1 MSTSTS
7 TPTPTPTSSTTA
19 RPPSFFRRLFS
30 SRRAAAKLLLDI
42 DIDASSG
49 VDRAASIVVAL
60 RPGGNI
66 GVIQDALGRAGL
78 VSSKVVY
85 RKSRTVRDRVLLLVD
100 APDSVIRHKAARLA
114 IEGWKRGGLGELRL
128 PDRDLRHADRL
139 LHLSYILLDDEEGPR
154 LTSKFHKDVLGVYAL
169 HDDDATR
176 QLLAQRWSLRTQL
189 NGGWQDEL
197 TTIRHLYGDEV
208 AWFRTWHGHFVLWL
222 IPASVLGLVVQ
233 IVQAMSGSRRP
244 GRNAGGPGG
253 GDDVIILP
261 TNVARDTGTGGGSGG
276 LSLTYD
282 TYEVL
287 LPLYSLFMLVWGFL
301 LVKFLNRR
309 CAILQHAWHT
319 TERQEATS
327 RRREDFAERADKR
340 HELRWRGGSAGMNGE
355 GNGGGGD
362 GEGHDAKGRGGGK
375 GGDAGGSGGAGSGG
389 RGSSENSD
397 RRHDVDRSADRG
409 FDSNARR
416 RASSDGGDSN
426 SSSHSSSR
434 TGSGAVGGA
443 GTAGMSMLLAPI
455 TGDEDGVTVL
465 TYPRW
470 KRWLKMLMNV
480 PVIAFF
486 LFVVLAAR
494 TVCFG
499 FVMYMYLYHGTG
511 LYVGPFTFL
520 VRASPDIVFALLV
533 DVLVTTVFSAVA
545 RRLAK
550 WECYEFQHEYEASV
564 TRKAFALYMCSFFGY
579 WLLLAFLFVPSN
591 LVFGN
596 SKWLT
601 DTFGAALRG
610 MVLEPNMLFITT
622 QCTGHWLHDVRHVLN
637 ESMAKVN
644 LTDIMDAAT
653 MDRPELAREWGDC
666 KFSFRQ
672 SIFTQQVIIYVCTAQ
687 FVEILLKLLL
697 PFIFIRCI
705 HTLDIKVKRAV
716 HSLRATT
723 DAGSTTL
730 SARAQDA
737 RVQRRRVTVL
747 GGGGGVGGKG
757 NGYGGSDIL
766 VRGSPGSSSS
776 ASSTPLVLS
785 PATSLG
791 SPSCGQEVGEGGE
804 GEQRASEPQRGRLAP
819 ALTFFD
825 VGDSH
830 GIPVP
835 NPHHQTSTARGGG
848 VVGSGEEEASIPV
861 GLARLRL
868 ADASLKKTAI
878 ETILKEIARPVYDP
892 AGDYGKTACQFAF
905 VAMFSS
911 VFPAMPLLMLVSN
924 LFALRADKVTL
935 VYQTSRPLP
944 FSKPS
949 IGAWMG
955 IFKFIC
961 FASVLV
967 NLGVTYVSLGF
978 GENILA
984 LLFRIT
990 SSGIDLN
997 NTIVSRLAMVVLAF
1011 VVERIVTT
1019 LFSLFNRAI
1028 SDEPRS
1034 VTEDRAREAKGQRE
1048 RYKLILD
1055 ASMSLA
1061 MPHSAVNLHNT
1072 VHVVLHSADLRG
1084 WTPLHTSAVA
1094 EAGGGGADSG
1104 GYAAAETGKAS
1115 AASADLLMGGGG
1127 ATNDG
1132 VARDLKREAGVGFP
1146 EELWV
1151 PSPPSPYLVL
1161 RMVGD
1166 EEETYRTATEWDTPG
1181 PVWEEQSQ
1189 VVVDDDAQFLEL
1201 EVLRVEI
1208 WHDHGQR
1215 RAAMVSS
1222 SPRRTIVGR
1231 RPTWT
1236 RFGQRG
1242 QGTPATTSASNAS
1255 TTTTTS
1261 AAAAATAASGA
1272 ASKDVEMVRRV
1283 GDGVEYD
1290 EHGMGEDDDIDALE
1304 GGTGK
1309 GTSTGSSPRRKTV
1322 MFEGVDGVERDS
1334 PQRGDATNTG
1344 DDEDDGVANDILMGY
1359 AEVPVRSLLGCSS
1372 SNRRTVKLQGV
1383 GALAECTVALSFM
1396 FVAAKRL
1403 SGEGEGTHSTPERIR
1418 REGSADQDPEAGD
1431 GEQKQSTMSPAVDA
1445 GAAAA
1450 HSVLAHGRLDAL
1462 NEENESEIDSDSEIE
1477 DDDDDSM
1484 MMAARSYATSII
1496 EMGTVGTLRRRGNS
1510 LY

>member
-1 MSTSTS
+1 MFDGNG
-7 TPTPTPTSSTTA
+7 
-19 RPPSFFRRLFS
+19 R
-30 SRRAAAKLLLDI
+30 SRRAG
-42 DIDASSG
+42 S
-49 VDRAASIVVAL
+49 
-60 RPGGNI
+60 
-66 GVIQDALGRAGL
+66 
-78 VSSKVVY
+78 
-85 RKSRTVRDRVLLLVD
+85 
-100 APDSVIRHKAARLA
+100 DS
-114 IEGWKRGGLGELRL
+114 
-128 PDRDLRHADRL
+128 
-139 LHLSYILLDDEEGPR
+139 
-154 LTSKFHKDVLGVYAL
+154 
-169 HDDDATR
+169 
-176 QLLAQRWSLRTQL
+176 
-189 NGGWQDEL
+189 
-197 TTIRHLYGDEV
+197 
-208 AWFRTWHGHFVLWL
+208 
-222 IPASVLGLVVQ
+222 
-233 IVQAMSGSRRP
+233 
-244 GRNAGGPGG
+244 
-253 GDDVIILP
+253 
-261 TNVARDTGTGGGSGG
+261 
-276 LSLTYD
+276 
-282 TYEVL
+282 
-287 LPLYSLFMLVWGFL
+287 
-301 LVKFLNRR
+301 
-309 CAILQHAWHT
+309 
-319 TERQEATS
+319 
-327 RRREDFAERADKR
+327 
-340 HELRWRGGSAGMNGE
+340 
-355 GNGGGGD
+355 
-362 GEGHDAKGRGGGK
+362 
-375 GGDAGGSGGAGSGG
+375 
-389 RGSSENSD
+389 
-397 RRHDVDRSADRG
+397 
-409 FDSNARR
+409 
-416 RASSDGGDSN
+416 GDSN

-434 TGSGAVGGA
+434 TGGGA
-443 GTAGMSMLLAPI
+443 AGGTGTAGMSMLLAP
-455 TGDEDGVTVL
+455 TMGDKGGVTVL

-486 LFVVLAAR
+486 LFVVVAAR

-564 TRKAFALYMCSFFGY
+564 TRKAFALFMCSFFGY

-637 ESMAKVN
+637 ESMAKLN
-644 LTDIMDAAT
+644 LTDIIDAAT

-697 PFIFIRCI
+697 PFIFIRCM

-723 DAGSTTL
+723 DAGSRTL

-747 GGGGGVGGKG
+747 GGGGGGGG
-757 NGYGGSDIL
+757 GGSGYGGSDIL

-776 ASSTPLVLS
+776 ASSTPHVLS

-791 SPSCGQEVGEGGE
+791 SPSCGQEGGERGEGG
-804 GEQRASEPQRGRLAP
+804 QSASEPQRGRGRLAP

-830 GIPVP
+830 GIPVS
-835 NPHHQTSTARGGG
+835 NSHHQTSTARGGG
-848 VVGSGEEEASIPV
+848 AVGGGDEEASIPA

-868 ADASLKKTAI
+868 AEASLKKTAI

-892 AGDYGKTACQFAF
+892 AGDHGKTACQFAF

-955 IFKFIC
+955 IFHFIC

-1019 LFSLFNRAI
+1019 LFFLFNRAI

-1034 VTEDRAREAKGQRE
+1034 VTENRAREAKGQRE
-1048 RYKLILD
+1048 RYKQILD

-1061 MPHSAVNLHNT
+1061 MPHSAANLHNT
-1072 VHVVLHSADLRG
+1072 VHVVLHSADLCG
-1084 WTPLHTSAVA
+1084 WTPLQTPATSATSAVA
-1094 EAGGGGADSG
+1094 EAGGGGAGGG
-1104 GYAAAETGKAS
+1104 GYGAAEPGKAL
-1115 AASADLLMGGGG
+1115 AASTDLLMGGGE

-1146 EELWV
+1146 EELCV

-1166 EEETYRTATEWDTPG
+1166 VEETYRTATEWDTPG

-1189 VVVDDDAQFLEL
+1189 VVVDDDAQFLEM

-1222 SPRRTIVGR
+1222 SQRRTIVGR

-1242 QGTPATTSASNAS
+1242 QGRTPATTSASKTL

-1261 AAAAATAASGA
+1261 AAAATTAASGA
-1272 ASKDVEMVRRV
+1272 ASKDVEMVRRG
-1283 GDGVEYD
+1283 GDGFECD

-1304 GGTGK
+1304 GGTCK
-1309 GTSTGSSPRRKTV
+1309 GTRTGSSPRPETV
-1322 MFEGVDGVERDS
+1322 MFGGVDGVEHDS
-1334 PQRGDATNTG
+1334 PQRGDATNNG
-1344 DDEDDGVANDILMGY
+1344 NDEDDGVMNDILMGY

-1383 GALAECTVALSFM
+1383 GAPAQCTVALSFM
-1396 FVAAKRL
+1396 FVAAKRS
-1403 SGEGEGTHSTPERIR
+1403 SGEDEGTHTTPERIR
-1418 REGSADQDPEAGD
+1418 TEGSADQDLESSH
-1431 GEQKQSTMSPAVDA
+1431 GEQKQSPMSSAVDA

-1462 NEENESEIDSDSEIE
+1462 NEENEGEIISDSELE

-1484 MMAARSYATSII
+1484 MLAARSYATSII